1 MSRVPLLASAI
12 ALLAAAVAQP
22 AICRAQT
29 TKADAKQICILMH
42 ETSYSDVEYAGSLAA
57 HGNVIAGC
65 LISEVSAHA
74 PGSMRAEAAAAL
86 VQTMAKAN
94 PPLDPQ
100 TAQRARET
108 VLKALHDKSVE
119 VRVATITAMTDF
131 GDESMVPELISV
143 AKSDP
148 VLSLRDYTA
157 LAITRM
163 RKRLDP
169 STSF

>member
-1 MSRVPLLASAI
+1 
-12 ALLAAAVAQP
+12 
-22 AICRAQT
+22 
-29 TKADAKQICILMH
+29 MH
-42 ETSYSDVEYAGSLAA
+42 ETSYSDVEFAGALAA

-86 VQTMAKAN
+86 VQTMASAN

-100 TAQRARET
+100 IAQRARET

-119 VRVATITAMTDF
+119 VRVATITATADF
-131 GDESMVPELISV
+131 GDQSMVAPLESV

-148 VLSLRDYTA
+148 VLSVRNYTG
-157 LAITRM
+157 LAISRM
-163 RKRLDP
+163 CKRLAAQ
-169 STSF
+169 SGT